1 MLPAPNPTCCSS
13 SAGPPRS
20 SGRSKVS
27 AAEIERA
34 LNAPAEVQKAILRRG
49 RAGPPKGAASD
60 QGGMPRPARRAA
72 TETSEA
78 TETDRLL
85 QLYGRELRDV
95 LAKVPEP
102 GWPRLLRAYDGYARN
117 PTGQTHRAWMAA
129 LSAASI

>member
-1 MLPAPNPTCCSS
+1 
-13 SAGPPRS
+13 
-20 SGRSKVS
+20 
-27 AAEIERA
+27 
-34 LNAPAEVQKAILRRG
+34 
-49 RAGPPKGAASD
+49 
-60 QGGMPRPARRAA
+60 MPRPARRAA